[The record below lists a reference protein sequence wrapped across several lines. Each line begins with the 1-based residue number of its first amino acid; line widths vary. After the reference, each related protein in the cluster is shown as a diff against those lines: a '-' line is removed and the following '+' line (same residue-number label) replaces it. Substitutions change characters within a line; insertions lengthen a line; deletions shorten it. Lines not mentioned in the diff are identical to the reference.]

1 MSFTILNTFEFST
14 DTLRDHLRQLRALPL
29 LLAVIAGTLTASH
42 TAVATPVWGG
52 IAIASMVAMFLFADV
67 RTPLRLLMFA
77 SAAATVYALQRPPE
91 IPLQVPLDMEVTIVE
106 DGALRQRHRTYVA
119 NATSGDLPPFKVEI
133 RTPIEFVLRA
143 DDKFHVHTPICP
155 FSSEETP
162 YSRNRE
168 RLGFTGFIKVTP
180 KNISD
185 FVTTEYP
192 PMQHRIADTFD
203 RIVPPSRGR
212 AIALSIGIGYR
223 NEVDV
228 TTALQFNKSGI
239 SHLLAVSGLHIAL
252 VLMLLTLLFRPFGT
266 LWRGFE
272 LRIAMTLIAIWFYVW
287 MCGMTPSA
295 VRAATLFSAFLISK
309 YLAGTTSL
317 LNVLML
323 SLTALLLTEPALLFD
338 VGLQLSAIAVMSI
351 SLYALPLIRAVRCN
365 NMIINDCV
373 GLLSISAITTL
384 ALQPLVA
391 QTFGSISFW
400 AILLNPLA
408 IFIGNIIL
416 TLVLASTATPPALQ
430 PLIIEWATST
440 SELLATIAEFITN
453 LGFGYADVQ
462 VDGATVVAI
471 YAILAVV
478 TLFLAGFRRCEEQNL
493 EDI

>member
-1 MSFTILNTFEFST
+1 
-14 DTLRDHLRQLRALPL
+14 
-29 LLAVIAGTLTASH
+29 
-42 TAVATPVWGG
+42 
-52 IAIASMVAMFLFADV
+52 
-67 RTPLRLLMFA
+67 
-77 SAAATVYALQRPPE
+77 
-91 IPLQVPLDMEVTIVE
+91 
-106 DGALRQRHRTYVA
+106 
-119 NATSGDLPPFKVEI
+119 
-133 RTPIEFVLRA
+133 
-143 DDKFHVHTPICP
+143 
-155 FSSEETP
+155 
-162 YSRNRE
+162 
-168 RLGFTGFIKVTP
+168 
-180 KNISD
+180 
-185 FVTTEYP
+185 
-192 PMQHRIADTFD
+192 MQHRIADTFD

-228 TTALQFNKSGI
+228 TTAEQFNKSGI

-351 SLYALPLIRAVRCN
+351 SLYALPLIRAMRCN

-391 QTFGSISFW
+391 LTFGSISFW

-416 TLVLASTATPPALQ
+416 TLVLASTATPSA
-430 PLIIEWATST
+430 
-440 SELLATIAEFITN
+440 
-453 LGFGYADVQ
+453 
-462 VDGATVVAI
+462 
-471 YAILAVV
+471 
-478 TLFLAGFRRCEEQNL
+478 
-493 EDI
+493 